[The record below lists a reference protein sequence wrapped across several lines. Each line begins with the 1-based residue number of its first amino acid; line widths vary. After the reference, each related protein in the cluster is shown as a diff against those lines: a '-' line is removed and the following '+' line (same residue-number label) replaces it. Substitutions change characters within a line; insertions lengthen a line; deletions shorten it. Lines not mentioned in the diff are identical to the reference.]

1 MLGSIF
7 NIKSKKMK
15 KSFGIFVLA
24 VVTLLTSCSRQMYT
38 GNGALSDVSL
48 QRNSSE
54 YDIKRLNEI
63 EVSGKSFWGIPS
75 NSYNANKNKKSM
87 IVRFNG
93 LELGRTPKIL
103 PILTMVGYTFG
114 VGGVLQ
120 EIVGKKQVDN
130 GYYSMDGDYK
140 LGTVPSLLLAL
151 PVAGALNN
159 FTWGGSAFS
168 GATNE
173 LNYRLVTDNP
183 NVDVFLNPKY
193 TIDYKMG
200 FWRQSANVKA
210 KVMGA
215 TIK

>member
-1 MLGSIF
+1 
-7 NIKSKKMK
+7 MK
-15 KSFGIFVLA
+15 TKIGFFALA
-24 VVTLLTSCSRQMYT
+24 AITLFASCSHQQFT

-54 YDIKRLNEI
+54 YEIKRLNEI

-75 NSYNANKNKKSM
+75 NSYNANKNKQGM

-103 PILTMVGYTFG
+103 PILTMVGYSFG
-114 VGGVLQ
+114 VGGLLQ
-120 EIVGKKQVDN
+120 ETFGFKDN
-130 GYYSMDGDYK
+130 GDYK
-140 LGTVPSLLLAL
+140 IGTVPSILLGL
-151 PVAGALNN
+151 PIAGALNN
-159 FTWGGSAFS
+159 ITWSGSAFS

-193 TIDYKMG
+193 SIDYKMG
-200 FWRQSANVKA
+200 FWGQSATVKA

-215 TIK
+215 TIKSN

>member
-1 MLGSIF
+1 
-7 NIKSKKMK
+7 MK
-15 KSFGIFVLA
+15 KNFGVFALA
-24 VVTLLTSCSRQMYT
+24 AITLFASCSNQLYT

-54 YDIKRLNEI
+54 YEIKRLNEI

-75 NSYNANKNKKSM
+75 NSYNANKNKKGM

-103 PILTMVGYTFG
+103 PILTMVGYSFG
-114 VGGVLQ
+114 VGGLLQ
-120 EIVGKKQVDN
+120 ETFGFKDN
-130 GYYSMDGDYK
+130 GDYK
-140 LGTVPSLLLAL
+140 IGTVPSILLGL
-151 PVAGALNN
+151 PIAGALNN
-159 FTWGGSAFS
+159 VTWSGSAFS

-193 TIDYKMG
+193 SIDYKMG
-200 FWRQSANVKA
+200 FWGQSATVKA

-215 TIK
+215 TIKSN

>member
-1 MLGSIF
+1 
-7 NIKSKKMK
+7 MK
-15 KSFGIFVLA
+15 KNLAIFVLA
-24 VVTLLTSCSRQMYT
+24 AITLLSSCANQMYT

-54 YDIKRLNEI
+54 YEIKRLNEI

-75 NSYNANKNKKSM
+75 NSYNANKNKRGI

-93 LELGRTPKIL
+93 LELGRTAKIL

-114 VGGVLQ
+114 VSGVLQ
-120 EIVGKKQVDN
+120 SVFGNKQETMGSGKYTYTVE
-130 GYYSMDGDYK
+130 GDPK
-140 LGTVPSLLLAL
+140 LGFVPSVLLAL

-159 FTWGGSAFS
+159 FTWSGSAFS

-193 TIDYKMG
+193 TVDYKMG
-200 FWRQSANVKA
+200 FWKQSANVKA

>member
-1 MLGSIF
+1 
-7 NIKSKKMK
+7 MK

-24 VVTLLTSCSRQMYT
+24 AVTLLTSCSRQMYT

-75 NSYNANKNKKSM
+75 NNYNASKNKNGV

-93 LELGRTPKIL
+93 LELKGKTPKIL

-114 VGGVLQ
+114 VSGVLQ
-120 EIVGKKQVDN
+120 EIVGRKQVGD
-130 GYYSMDGDYK
+130 GYYSMEGDYK
-140 LGTVPSLLLAL
+140 LGTVPALLLAL

-159 FTWGGSAFS
+159 FTWS
-168 GATNE
+168 GNSYAGASDE
-173 LNYRLVTDNP
+173 LNTRLLTENP
-183 NVDVFLNPKY
+183 NVDIFLNPKY

>member
-1 MLGSIF
+1 
-7 NIKSKKMK
+7 MK
-15 KSFGIFVLA
+15 KNFGIFALA
-24 VVTLLTSCSRQMYT
+24 AITLFASCSHQQFT

-54 YDIKRLNEI
+54 YEIKRLNEI

-75 NSYNANKNKKSM
+75 NSYNANKNKKGM

-103 PILTMVGYTFG
+103 PILTMVGYSFG
-114 VGGVLQ
+114 VGGLLQ
-120 EIVGKKQVDN
+120 ETFGFKDN
-130 GYYSMDGDYK
+130 GDYK
-140 LGTVPSLLLAL
+140 IGTVPSILLGL
-151 PVAGALNN
+151 PIAGALNN
-159 FTWGGSAFS
+159 VTWSGSAFS

-200 FWRQSANVKA
+200 FWGQSANVKA

-215 TIK
+215 TIKIN

>member
-1 MLGSIF
+1 
-7 NIKSKKMK
+7 MK
-15 KSFGIFVLA
+15 KNFGIFVLA
-24 VVTLLTSCSRQMYT
+24 AITLLTSCSRQMYT

-54 YDIKRLNEI
+54 YEIKRLNEI

-75 NSYNANKNKKSM
+75 NSYNANKNKKGM
-87 IVRFNG
+87 VVRFNG

-103 PILTMVGYTFG
+103 PILTMVGYSFG
-114 VGGVLQ
+114 VGGILQ
-120 EIVGKKQVDN
+120 ETFGFKDN
-130 GYYSMDGDYK
+130 GDYK

-151 PVAGALNN
+151 PIAGAINN
-159 FTWGGSAFS
+159 FSWSGSAFS

-193 TIDYKMG
+193 TIEYKMG
-200 FWRQSANVKA
+200 FWRQSTNVKA

>member
-1 MLGSIF
+1 
-7 NIKSKKMK
+7 MK
-15 KSFGIFVLA
+15 KNFGIFALA
-24 VVTLLTSCSRQMYT
+24 AITLLASCSHQQFT

-54 YDIKRLNEI
+54 YEIKRLNEI

-75 NSYNANKNKKSM
+75 NSYNANKNKKGM

-103 PILTMVGYTFG
+103 PILTMLGYTVGVSGILQDAFG
-114 VGGVLQ
+114 NKEETIRSG
-120 EIVGKKQVDN
+120 N
-130 GYYSMDGDYK
+130 YSYTVEGDPK
-140 LGTVPSLLLAL
+140 LGLVPSFLIAL
-151 PVAGALNN
+151 PIAGAINN
-159 FTWGGSAFS
+159 FTWRGSAFS

-200 FWRQSANVKA
+200 LWKQSANVKA

-215 TIK
+215 TIKSN

>member
-1 MLGSIF
+1 M
-7 NIKSKKMK
+7 
-15 KSFGIFVLA
+15 
-24 VVTLLTSCSRQMYT
+24 
-38 GNGALSDVSL
+38 SL

-54 YDIKRLNEI
+54 YEIKRLNEI

-75 NSYNANKNKKSM
+75 NSYNANKNKKGM

-103 PILTMVGYTFG
+103 PILTMVGYSFG
-114 VGGVLQ
+114 VGGLLQ
-120 EIVGKKQVDN
+120 ETFGFKDN
-130 GYYSMDGDYK
+130 GNYK
-140 LGTVPSLLLAL
+140 IGTVPSILLGL
-151 PVAGALNN
+151 PIAGALNN
-159 FTWGGSAFS
+159 VTWSGSAFS

-200 FWRQSANVKA
+200 FWGQSANVKA

-215 TIK
+215 TIKSN

>member
-1 MLGSIF
+1 
-7 NIKSKKMK
+7 MK
-15 KSFGIFVLA
+15 KNFGIFVLA
-24 VVTLLTSCSRQMYT
+24 TITLLTSCSRQMYT

-54 YDIKRLNEI
+54 YEIKRLNEI

-75 NSYNANKNKKSM
+75 NSYNANKNKKGM

-93 LELGRTPKIL
+93 LELGRTAKIF

-114 VGGVLQ
+114 VSTALKSAFGNKDVT
-120 EIVGKKQVDN
+120 ITSGKTT
-130 GYYSMDGDYK
+130 YTCDGCGDPK

-151 PVAGALNN
+151 PIAGAINN
-159 FTWGGSAFS
+159 FSWSGSAFS

-193 TIDYKMG
+193 TIEYKMG
-200 FWRQSANVKA
+200 FWKQSTNVKA

>member
-1 MLGSIF
+1 
-7 NIKSKKMK
+7 MK
-15 KSFGIFVLA
+15 KIFGIFVLA
-24 VVTLLTSCSRQMYT
+24 AITLLTSCSRQMYT

-54 YDIKRLNEI
+54 YEIKRLNEI

-75 NSYNANKNKKSM
+75 NSYNANKNKKGM
-87 IVRFNG
+87 VVRFNG
-93 LELGRTPKIL
+93 LELGRTAKIL
-103 PILTMVGYTFG
+103 PILTMVGYSFG
-114 VGGVLQ
+114 VGGILQ
-120 EIVGKKQVDN
+120 ETFGFKDN
-130 GYYSMDGDYK
+130 GDYK

-151 PVAGALNN
+151 PIAGAINN
-159 FTWGGSAFS
+159 FSWSGSAFS

-193 TIDYKMG
+193 TIEYKMG
-200 FWRQSANVKA
+200 FWKQSTNVKA

>member
-1 MLGSIF
+1 
-7 NIKSKKMK
+7 MK
-15 KSFGIFVLA
+15 KNFGIFALA
-24 VVTLLTSCSRQMYT
+24 AITLLASCSHQQFT

-54 YDIKRLNEI
+54 YEIKRLNEI

-75 NSYNANKNKKSM
+75 NSYNANKNKKGM

-103 PILTMVGYTFG
+103 PILTMLSYTVG
-114 VGGVLQ
+114 VSGVLQ
-120 EIVGKKQVDN
+120 SAFGNKDITEKIGNTTYKCE
-130 GYYSMDGDYK
+130 GCGDPK
-140 LGTVPSLLLAL
+140 LGTVPSFLIAL
-151 PVAGALNN
+151 PIAGAINN
-159 FTWGGSAFS
+159 FTWSGSAFS

-200 FWRQSANVKA
+200 LWKQSANVKA

-215 TIK
+215 TIKSN

>member
-1 MLGSIF
+1 
-7 NIKSKKMK
+7 MK
-15 KSFGIFVLA
+15 KNLGIFVLA
-24 VVTLLTSCSRQMYT
+24 AITLLSSCSNQMYT

-54 YDIKRLNEI
+54 YEIKRLNEI

-75 NSYNANKNKKSM
+75 NSYNANKNKKGM

-93 LELGRTPKIL
+93 LELGRTAKIL

-114 VGGVLQ
+114 VSGVLQ
-120 EIVGKKQVDN
+120 SAFGNKEETMGSGNYKYTVE
-130 GYYSMDGDYK
+130 GDPK
-140 LGTVPSLLLAL
+140 LGFVPSVLLAL

-159 FTWGGSAFS
+159 FTWSGSAFS

-200 FWRQSANVKA
+200 FWKQSANVKA

>member
-1 MLGSIF
+1 
-7 NIKSKKMK
+7 MK
-15 KSFGIFVLA
+15 KNFGIFALA
-24 VVTLLTSCSRQMYT
+24 AITLFASCSNQLYT

-54 YDIKRLNEI
+54 YEIKRLNEI

-75 NSYNANKNKKSM
+75 NSYNANKNKKGM

-103 PILTMVGYTFG
+103 PILTMVGYSFG
-114 VGGVLQ
+114 VGGLLQ
-120 EIVGKKQVDN
+120 ETFGVKDN
-130 GYYSMDGDYK
+130 GDYK
-140 LGTVPSLLLAL
+140 IGTVPSILLGL
-151 PVAGALNN
+151 PIAGALNN
-159 FTWGGSAFS
+159 ITWSGSAFS

-193 TIDYKMG
+193 SIDYKMG
-200 FWRQSANVKA
+200 FWGQSATVKA

-215 TIK
+215 TIKSN

>member
-1 MLGSIF
+1 
-7 NIKSKKMK
+7 MK
-15 KSFGIFVLA
+15 KNFGIFALA
-24 VVTLLTSCSRQMYT
+24 AITLLASCSQQQFT

-54 YDIKRLNEI
+54 YEIKRLNEI

-75 NSYNANKNKKSM
+75 NSYNANKNKKGM

-103 PILTMVGYTFG
+103 PILTMVGYSFG
-114 VGGVLQ
+114 VGGLLQ
-120 EIVGKKQVDN
+120 ETFGVKDN
-130 GYYSMDGDYK
+130 GNYK
-140 LGTVPSLLLAL
+140 IGTVPSILLGL
-151 PVAGALNN
+151 PIAGALNN
-159 FTWGGSAFS
+159 VTWSGSAFS

-200 FWRQSANVKA
+200 FWGQSANVKA

-215 TIK
+215 TIKSN

>member
-1 MLGSIF
+1 
-7 NIKSKKMK
+7 MK
-15 KSFGIFVLA
+15 KNFGIFVLA
-24 VVTLLTSCSRQMYT
+24 AITLLTSCSRQMYT

-54 YDIKRLNEI
+54 YEIKRLNEI

-75 NSYNANKNKKSM
+75 NSYNANKNKKGM
-87 IVRFNG
+87 VVRFNG
-93 LELGRTPKIL
+93 LELGRTAKIL
-103 PILTMVGYTFG
+103 PILTMVGFSFG
-114 VGGVLQ
+114 VGGILQ
-120 EIVGKKQVDN
+120 ETFGFKDN
-130 GYYSMDGDYK
+130 GDYK

-151 PVAGALNN
+151 PIAGAINN
-159 FTWGGSAFS
+159 FSWSGSAFS

-193 TIDYKMG
+193 TIEYKMG
-200 FWRQSANVKA
+200 FWKQSTNVKA

>member
-1 MLGSIF
+1 
-7 NIKSKKMK
+7 MK
-15 KSFGIFVLA
+15 TKIGFFALA
-24 VVTLLTSCSRQMYT
+24 AITLFASCSNQLYT

-54 YDIKRLNEI
+54 YEIKRLNEI

-75 NSYNANKNKKSM
+75 NSYNANKNKKGM

-103 PILTMVGYTFG
+103 PILTMLSYTVG
-114 VGGVLQ
+114 VSRVLQ
-120 EIVGKKQVDN
+120 SAFGNKEETMGSGNYTYTVE
-130 GYYSMDGDYK
+130 GDPK
-140 LGTVPSLLLAL
+140 LGFIPSFLIAL
-151 PVAGALNN
+151 PIAGAINN
-159 FTWGGSAFS
+159 FTWRGSAFS

-200 FWRQSANVKA
+200 LWKQSATVKA

-215 TIK
+215 TIKSN

>member
-1 MLGSIF
+1 
-7 NIKSKKMK
+7 MK
-15 KSFGIFVLA
+15 KNFGIFALA
-24 VVTLLTSCSRQMYT
+24 AITLLASCSHQQFT

-54 YDIKRLNEI
+54 YEIKRLNEI

-75 NSYNANKNKKSM
+75 NSYNANKNKKGM

-103 PILTMVGYTFG
+103 PILTMVGYSFG
-114 VGGVLQ
+114 VGGLLQ
-120 EIVGKKQVDN
+120 ETFGVKDN
-130 GYYSMDGDYK
+130 GNYK
-140 LGTVPSLLLAL
+140 IGTVPSILLGL
-151 PVAGALNN
+151 PIAGALNN
-159 FTWGGSAFS
+159 VTWSGSAFS

-200 FWRQSANVKA
+200 FWGQSANVKA

-215 TIK
+215 TIKSN

>member
-1 MLGSIF
+1 
-7 NIKSKKMK
+7 MK
-15 KSFGIFVLA
+15 KNFGIFVLA
-24 VVTLLTSCSRQMYT
+24 AITLLTSCSRQMYT

-54 YDIKRLNEI
+54 YEIKRLNEI

-75 NSYNANKNKKSM
+75 NSYNANKNKKGM

-103 PILTMVGYTFG
+103 PILTMVGYSFG
-114 VGGVLQ
+114 VGGILQ
-120 EIVGKKQVDN
+120 ETFGFKDN
-130 GYYSMDGDYK
+130 GDYK

-151 PVAGALNN
+151 PIAGAINN
-159 FTWGGSAFS
+159 FSWSGSAFS

-193 TIDYKMG
+193 TIEYKMG
-200 FWRQSANVKA
+200 FWRQSTNVKA

>member
-1 MLGSIF
+1 
-7 NIKSKKMK
+7 MK
-15 KSFGIFVLA
+15 KKFGVFALA
-24 VVTLLTSCSRQMYT
+24 AITLFASCSNQLYT

-54 YDIKRLNEI
+54 YEIKRLNEI

-75 NSYNANKNKKSM
+75 NSYNANKNKKGM

-93 LELGRTPKIL
+93 LELGRTPQIL

-114 VGGVLQ
+114 VSGVLQ
-120 EIVGKKQVDN
+120 EVFGNKDVTERYGN
-130 GYYSMDGDYK
+130 TSYTCRGCGDTK

-159 FTWGGSAFS
+159 FTWSGSAFS

-215 TIK
+215 TIKSN

>member
-1 MLGSIF
+1 M
-7 NIKSKKMK
+7 
-15 KSFGIFVLA
+15 
-24 VVTLLTSCSRQMYT
+24 
-38 GNGALSDVSL
+38 
-48 QRNSSE
+48 
-54 YDIKRLNEI
+54 NEI

-75 NSYNANKNKKSM
+75 NSYNANKNKKGM

-103 PILTMVGYTFG
+103 PILTMLSYTVG
-114 VGGVLQ
+114 VSGVLQ
-120 EIVGKKQVDN
+120 SAFGNKEETMGSGNYTYTVE
-130 GYYSMDGDYK
+130 GDPK
-140 LGTVPSLLLAL
+140 LGFIPSFLIAL
-151 PVAGALNN
+151 PIAGAINN
-159 FTWGGSAFS
+159 FTWRGSAFS

-200 FWRQSANVKA
+200 LWKQSANVKA

-215 TIK
+215 TIKSN

>member
-1 MLGSIF
+1 
-7 NIKSKKMK
+7 MK
-15 KSFGIFVLA
+15 KNFGIFALA
-24 VVTLLTSCSRQMYT
+24 AITLFASCSHQQFT

-54 YDIKRLNEI
+54 YEIKRLNEI

-75 NSYNANKNKKSM
+75 NSYNANKNKKGM

-103 PILTMVGYTFG
+103 PILTMVGYSFG
-114 VGGVLQ
+114 VGGLLQ
-120 EIVGKKQVDN
+120 ETFGFKDN
-130 GYYSMDGDYK
+130 GDYK
-140 LGTVPSLLLAL
+140 IGTVPSILLGL
-151 PVAGALNN
+151 PIAGALNN
-159 FTWGGSAFS
+159 VTWSGSAFS

-200 FWRQSANVKA
+200 FWGQSATVKA

-215 TIK
+215 TIKSN